1 MDRQARVAAAK
12 NAVLSN
18 NISIYKASR
27 QFNIPET
34 TIRRHCNS
42 ENNLSGPGRP
52 RKLSE
57 AQEVELVKYSKDMV
71 RLGFGL
77 TASDM
82 IRCANGMTGGD
93 SRLSWD
99 WWSSFKR
106 RHNLC
111 LRASE
116 PVAHYRATMANR
128 AMMDDFF
135 DKYEAKVSE
144 LNLENKPHLIYNLD
158 ETGLQIAGG
167 SGRVVAPR
175 GMKRVCSRTYADKS
189 ETRTLLI
196 AVSASGAISPGM
208 LLFKVSYNCNI
219 LTCIV
224 KVRQNR
230 IL

>member
-93 SRLSWD
+93 SRLHELGLVVILQKTSQPLFESVRTSGSLHGND
-99 WWSSFKR
+99 GEPSDDGRLLRQVRGQGIGTQPGEQAASHLQPR
-106 RHNLC
+106 RD
-111 LRASE
+111 
-116 PVAHYRATMANR
+116 RATDSR
-128 AMMDDFF
+128 R
-135 DKYEAKVSE
+135 
-144 LNLENKPHLIYNLD
+144 I
-158 ETGLQIAGG
+158 G
-167 SGRVVAPR
+167 PR
-175 GMKRVCSRTYADKS
+175 GGPTRHEASVLADLRGQKREFLSQEFS
-189 ETRTLLI
+189 
-196 AVSASGAISPGM
+196 
-208 LLFKVSYNCNI
+208 
-219 LTCIV
+219 
-224 KVRQNR
+224 
-230 IL
+230 